1 MNLQIDSNDNQ
12 VLGAGILNGVSVVDT
27 LNGLSNYHY
36 LECNNNSSN
45 EIKQYRGIIKAQDGS
60 IVCRSLGF
68 TPEVDVSNEEE
79 MMSIVK
85 PFLEGDIKAF
95 LSYESTLL
103 RVYFHKDDNDV
114 GGWYISTFRKIDAFK
129 SKWGGSKSFG
139 QLFEECLNIPS
150 SEEQNVLLRKPLQE
164 WCENNL
170 NRATQYCYII
180 RTYNENRIVCT
191 GYDKPEIFLVGTWGI
206 QGFDLDECKV
216 PRCLDELSTVE
227 DIKKH
232 LSTLDHNSVQ
242 GLILFNSK
250 GESVKVM
257 KHEYVEAF
265 KLRGNQPNILLR
277 YIELQQEGVEE
288 RVKSFFEM
296 YPEHQETIITFTEVI
311 QDICSFMFRKYRN
324 RFIRKQVAI
333 VPPDLYYIIREL
345 HDAYLKDRTKIV
357 TPERVSDY
365 VHTLPPLKLLGL
377 FNSYNK
383 RKNEFGNGNK
393 LSREFMDKVKAMIM

>member
-1 MNLQIDSNDNQ
+1 MNLQIDSNC
-12 VLGAGILNGVSVVDT
+12 ILNGVSVVDT

-36 LECNNNSSN
+36 LECNNNSSS
-45 EIKQYRGIIKAQDGS
+45 ELKQYRGIIKAEDGS
-60 IVCRSLGF
+60 IVCRSFGY
-68 TPEVDVSNEEE
+68 TPEVDESNEEE

-85 PFLEGDIKAF
+85 PFLEESVTV
-95 LSYESTLL
+95 LPSYESTLL
-103 RVYFHKDDNDV
+103 RVFYYNDN
-114 GGWYISTFRKIDAFK
+114 WYVSTCRKIDAF
-129 SKWGGSKSFG
+129 SSRWGGNKSFG
-139 QLFEECLNIPS
+139 ELFEQCIGVVPTEDEPKKVT
-150 SEEQNVLLRKPLQE
+150 ERKGLQK
-164 WCENNL
+164 WCEDNL
-170 NRATQYCYII
+170 DRTKCYSYII
-180 RTYNENRIVCT
+180 RTYNENRIVCQ
-191 GYDKPEIFLVGTWGI
+191 GYNKPEMFLIGTFNTDS
-206 QGFDLDECKV
+206 FDISNCEIPSLKV
-216 PRCLDELSTVE
+216 KSLEQLKEEMKNVNHS
-227 DIKKH
+227 
-232 LSTLDHNSVQ
+232 SSQ
-242 GLILFNSK
+242 GLILINSK

-296 YPEHQETIITFTEVI
+296 YPEHQEIIITFTEVI

-345 HDAYLKDRTKIV
+345 HDSYLKDRTQIV

-393 LSREFMDKVKAMIM
+393 LSKEFMDKVKAMIM

>member
-1 MNLQIDSNDNQ
+1 MNLQIDSN
-12 VLGAGILNGVSVVDT
+12 GILNGVSVVDT

-36 LECNNNSSN
+36 LECNNNSSS
-45 EIKQYRGIIKAQDGS
+45 ELKQYRGSLKALDGS
-60 IVCRSLGF
+60 IVCHSLGF

-85 PFLEGDIKAF
+85 PFLEGDVKAF

-103 RVYFHKDDNDV
+103 RVYFHLSDEDV

-150 SEEQNVLLRKPLQE
+150 SEEQNVLSRKPLQE
-164 WCENNL
+164 WCEKNL
-170 NRATQYCYII
+170 NRSTQYCYII
-180 RTYNENRIVCT
+180 RTYNENRIVCQ
-191 GYDKPEIFLVGTWGI
+191 GYDKPSLFLIGTYER
-206 QGFDLDECKV
+206 DVLDIDMTKCDI
-216 PRCLDELSTVE
+216 PSLNIATVE
-227 DIKKH
+227 DLQERMKEVDYSK
-232 LSTLDHNSVQ
+232 SQ
-242 GLILFNSK
+242 GIILINEK
-250 GESVKVM
+250 GECVKVM
-257 KHEYVEAF
+257 KQEYVEAF

-277 YIELQQEGVEE
+277 YIELQQQGDGE
-288 RVKSFFEM
+288 RVERFFNM
-296 YPEHQETIITFTEVI
+296 YPEHKDTIITFTEVI
-311 QDICSFMFRKYRN
+311 EDICNFIFRKYRN

-345 HDAYLKDRTKIV
+345 HDGYLKDRTQIV
-357 TPERVSDY
+357 TPERVISY
-365 VHTLPPLKLLGL
+365 VHSLEPLKLLGL

-393 LSREFMDKVKAMIM
+393 LSKEFMDKVKAMIM

>member
-1 MNLQIDSNDNQ
+1 MNLQIDSNDS
-12 VLGAGILNGVSVVDT
+12 LNNVSVVDT
-27 LNGLSNYHY
+27 LNDLSNYHY
-36 LECNNNSSN
+36 LECNNNSSS
-45 EIKQYRGIIKAQDGS
+45 ELKQYRGIIKAEDGS
-60 IVCRSLGF
+60 IACHSLGF

-79 MMSIVK
+79 MENIVK
-85 PFLEGDIKAF
+85 PFLNDENIKAF

-103 RVYFHKDDNDV
+103 RVYFHLSDEDV

-164 WCENNL
+164 WCEKNL
-170 NRATQYCYII
+170 LKGFQYCYIV

-191 GYDKPEIFLVGTWGI
+191 GYDKPEIFLVGTWKTGI
-206 QGFDLDECKV
+206 EGFDLDECQV
-216 PRCLDELSTVE
+216 PRCLDELTTVE
-227 DIKKH
+227 DVKKH
-232 LSTLDHNSVQ
+232 LSRVDHNSVQ
-242 GLILFNSK
+242 GLILFNNK

-277 YIELQQEGVEE
+277 YIELQQEGNGESVE
-288 RVKSFFEM
+288 KFFNM
-296 YPEHQETIITFTEVI
+296 YPEHKQTIIQFTDVI
-311 QDICSFMFRKYRN
+311 EDICNFIFRKYRN
-324 RFIRKQVAI
+324 RFVRKQVAI

-345 HDAYLKDRTKIV
+345 HDAYLKDRQQIV
-357 TPERVSDY
+357 TPERVSNY
-365 VHTLPPLKLLGL
+365 VQSLPPLKLLGL